1 MAIFRV
7 NKTNDYTVLSNY
19 HFKEKNMSLKAK
31 GLLSLMLSLPDDW
44 DYSIDGLVNLS
55 KDGYDG
61 VKAGLDELKQHGHLS
76 VEKKFPNETKSGRIE
91 YIYNVFEKP
100 QKKKQDP
107 EKQDLEN
114 LPLEFLPLEFQGLE
128 NQGQL
133 NTKELSTKELSTK
146 ELKERNLP
154 EEVIDYLNAKTGASY
169 KANTKDTQKHIKARV
184 AEGFTLP
191 DFKTVIDKKASE
203 WSGTDMEQYL
213 RPSTLFGPK
222 FESYLNAPARKKE
235 ETEPSY
241 DPGTYW
247 KKGRSVPA
255 YKPKEEPWWLER
267 H

>member
-55 KDGYDG
+55 KDGYDS
-61 VKAGLDELKQHGHLS
+61 VKAGLDELIKHGYLAREQSFNNRGH
-76 VEKKFPNETKSGRIE
+76 FNG
-91 YIYNVFEKP
+91 YIYDVFEQPIGKP
-100 QKKKQDP
+100 STGKPSTGKPSTGKP
-107 EKQDLEN
+107 STGK
-114 LPLEFLPLEFQGLE
+114 PR
-128 NQGQL
+128 QL
-133 NTKELSTKELSTK
+133 NTNKSNTKELSTK

-255 YKPKEEPWWLER
+255 YKPKEEP
-267 H
+267 